1 MAVYVDS
8 ERNRFGRMLMCHMFA
23 DTPDELHTM
32 AEAIGMQRRWYQT
45 PDGPKPASFPHYDVC
60 LMRRARA
67 VELGAIEVDRRQGH
81 EARKAIRQRIIDD
94 GGFAAS
100 WRFAAAA

>member
-1 MAVYVDS
+1 MSVYVDN
-8 ERNRFGRMLMCHMFA
+8 ERNRFGRMVMCHMFA

-32 AEAIGMQRRWYQT
+32 AEAIGLKRCWYQT

-67 VELGAIEVDRRQGH
+67 VELGAIEVDRRQGY
-81 EARKAIRQRIIDD
+81 EARKAIRQRILDD
-94 GGFAAS
+94 GGFAKS
-100 WRFAAAA
+100 WRFAA